1 MGSPKMFPYY
11 KLEKAANICVLR
23 SKNGKKQTTPLMR
36 TKPCWEEGWAK
47 VLSWVLLPIALIGT
61 TQSCLQRIIVSSIIC
76 RTLLKSGKLL
86 IKGSLKNQ
94 YDGEAS
100 HWKGSPLLSGCEMS
114 EPNISFI
121 NWYKIINRY
130 KNNID
135 IWNGKSYRSLNIR
148 YIQFFMTSRDFCPNS
163 GFPFS

>member
-1 MGSPKMFPYY
+1 MCSKSWDHAESHLNLTCVGSPKMFPYY

-100 HWKGSPLLSGCEMS
+100 HWKGSPPLTFWLW
-114 EPNISFI
+114 NVWTKYIL
-121 NWYKIINRY
+121 YKLVQNY
-130 KNNID
+130 KSVQ
-135 IWNGKSYRSLNIR
+135 K
-148 YIQFFMTSRDFCPNS
+148 
-163 GFPFS
+163 